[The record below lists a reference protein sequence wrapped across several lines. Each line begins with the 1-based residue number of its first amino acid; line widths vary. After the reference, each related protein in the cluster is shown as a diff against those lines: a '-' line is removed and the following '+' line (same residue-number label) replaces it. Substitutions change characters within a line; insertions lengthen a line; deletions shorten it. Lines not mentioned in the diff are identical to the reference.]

1 MSNGKIMRGE
11 KMQLKLQEHNLPGK
25 LITFCGLDGSGKTT
39 MIRKLTEKLEENG
52 VNPFLTKQ
60 PTKAMRK
67 TEIFRTYMDC
77 EDHSRYAYR
86 SLSLMAAAD
95 RIQHTEMEIVPKME
109 QGGWIISDRY
119 FYSCLANLRARGY
132 TNDKWIYEI
141 GEQIIKPTVSIFMDI
156 PVETAVERVRQRLE
170 EKERYIDI
178 ELQYRLREE
187 YLQIAED
194 VGGVVVPAALSLEK
208 CFSEIWR
215 IVQNS
220 CMTEKDVS
228 NNKMEAKIADL
239 IKKNAPSKGEINE
252 QMHMKK
258 DLGMNSLRR
267 TQLICDIEEAFGFEF
282 DFSDLNPCNFRYVKD
297 VYTITKKYVNV

>member
-1 MSNGKIMRGE
+1 
-11 KMQLKLQEHNLPGK
+11 MQLKLKEHNLPGK

-39 MIRKLTEKLEENG
+39 MIKKLEEKLEEKG
-52 VNPFLTKQ
+52 LKPFLTKQ
-60 PTKAMRK
+60 PTSAMRK
-67 TEIFRTYMDC
+67 SEIFRTYMDC
-77 EDHSRYAYR
+77 EDHSGYAYR

-95 RIQHTEMEIVPKME
+95 RIQHTEMEIIPKME
-109 QGGWIISDRY
+109 RGDWIISDRY

-132 TNDKWIYEI
+132 TDDKWIYEI

-156 PVETAVERVRQRLE
+156 PVEAAVERVRKRPE

-194 VGGVVVPAALSLEK
+194 VGGVVVSSTLSPEH

-215 IVQNS
+215 AVQKFYMS
-220 CMTEKDVS
+220 EKEGSESKTED
-228 NNKMEAKIADL
+228 KILEL
-239 IKKNAPSKGEINE
+239 IKKNAPLKDEING
-252 QMHMKK
+252 QMHMIK

-282 DFSDLNPCNFRYVKD
+282 DFSDLNPDNFCYVKD